1 MMKIMNYDNRIKVKA
16 RNNLIICYEKDK
28 NQIKYKELNQIFR
41 LAFLLNSPGA

>member
-28 NQIKYKELNQIFR
+28 NGN
-41 LAFLLNSPGA
+41 